1 MSTERRL
8 KALKTRLRS
17 IQTSFGLIKAF
28 VDEYNDETHSDEVP
42 VRLENLGVLWND
54 FLKVQGE
61 IEAMDILEPKAIEAH
76 LAQRVDFESLYYKVK
91 GFLLAANKLPP
102 SPNMPIGSSFTSHFP
117 ASSHHIRLPDIK
129 IPTFSGNIDT
139 WLNFHD
145 LFVSLVHSSHEL
157 SSIQKFYYLR
167 ASLSGDA
174 QKLIQTIPISS
185 NNYLVAWNLLLDHF
199 QNPSRLKQSYVDSLF
214 EFSALKSESASDL
227 HSLVER
233 FEANVKILHQ
243 LGERTE
249 YWDILLIRMLS
260 IRLDST
266 TRRDWEVYATT
277 KDSVS
282 FQDLVAF
289 IQRRVTV
296 LESIKAK
303 VPETIFSGNLRKST
317 QRSVSSHS
325 AYQLN
330 DKHCAICSENHVL
343 YHCPRFAKMNL
354 DTKEKEIRRLHLC
367 RNCLR
372 KGHLANNCSSTNCRK
387 CRGRHHTL
395 LCSGDSHSNK
405 STESTKAENSLP
417 SQQPTTSVSASLD
430 NPVSLASTGCIKVL
444 LATAIVN
451 LIDDNGTIHT
461 ARALLDSGSECCF
474 ITESLSQ
481 RMKSSR
487 VKINLPIS
495 GIGQSLS
502 HARHKIQTTLQSRVS
517 NFSTTLEFIVL
528 SKATTNLP
536 TSCFDVSDWKIPS
549 DINLADPA
557 FFATNPVELILGAEI
572 FFELLKPPGRISLGD
587 SYPLLI
593 NSTFGW
599 IVSGRT
605 SNRHSTGPVMASVA
619 SVAELHRLM
628 ERFWLIEEGDSTPC
642 HSVEEAACENHFQS
656 TVSRTDDGRYMVR
669 LPVKQDLLPNL
680 GNNWN
685 TANRR
690 FKYLESKLSR
700 NNDQRIQY
708 VEFMHEYLFLGHM
721 CEVNRAHQLD
731 ALEYFMPHHAVIRE
745 SSTTTKIRVVF
756 DASCR
761 SASGASLN
769 DILMVGPV
777 VQEDIRSIIMRARKH
792 QIMLIGDIK
801 QMYRQILV
809 DPLEEIRRAE
819 RNLIRILQ
827 EQHFEEEL
835 RCLHDGKQ
843 VSSKSK
849 LRWFHPIL
857 GIDHLLRIGGRLN
870 KAPRTYDSKHQIILP
885 STHAFS
891 TLLIRSFHLNHLH
904 AAPQLLL
911 SLLRMRYWVLGARNR
926 ARLIVRQCIICFK
939 ARPRLVEQFMGELPA
954 ARITATRPFAVAGID
969 YWGPIFLKP
978 VHRRAASEKAFVAVF
993 VCFSTKAVH
1002 IELVADLSTAKF
1014 IQALRR
1020 FVSRRGLCS
1029 DMHSD
1034 NGLNFLGADNEL
1046 RRLVNSS
1053 SHQQAVN
1060 QECLAHGIRWHFNPP
1075 KASHFGGLWEAA
1087 IFSAQKHFIRVI
1099 GNHTLA
1105 YDDMVTLLCQIECCL
1120 NSRPIT
1126 PLSDESSDLEPLTPG
1141 HFLIG
1146 SQLKAVPDNDLSDI
1160 QMNRLRKWQQT
1171 QKIFQDIWKRWHRE
1185 YLCTLQ
1191 ARTKWCN
1198 TPVEIKPG
1206 QLVLLKDEGKIP
1218 MHWPTARI
1226 TEIHPGDD
1234 GITRVVSVRSSSKVY
1249 TRPVTKICVLPF
1261 SSQPTPTEAPENSNK
1276 SGEGQSDIQG
1286 TTVPVCSKI

>member
-76 LAQRVDFESLYYKVK
+76 LVQRVEFESLYYKVK

-117 ASSHHIRLPDIK
+117 SSSHHIRLPDIK
-129 IPTFSGNIDT
+129 IPTFSGTIDT

-174 QKLIQTIPISS
+174 QKLIQTIPINS

-214 EFSALKSESASDL
+214 EFSALKSESASEL

-249 YWDILLIRMLS
+249 YCDILLIRMLS

-303 VPETIFSGNLRKST
+303 VPETTFSGNLRKST

-343 YHCPRFAKMNL
+343 YHCPKFAKMNL

-430 NPVSLASTGCIKVL
+430 NPVSLASTGCKKVL
-444 LATAIVN
+444 LATATVN

-528 SKATTNLP
+528 PKVTTNLP
-536 TSCFDVSDWKIPS
+536 SSCFDVSDWKIPS

-593 NSTFGW
+593 NSTLGW

-605 SNRHSTGPVMASVA
+605 SNCHSTGPVMASVA

-680 GNNWN
+680 GSNWN

-721 CEVNRAHQLD
+721 CEVNRAHQLN

-809 DPLEEIRRAE
+809 DPRDTPMQSIVWRSNPTSPLATFELKTVTYGTASAPFLATRVLQQLADDEQKDFPEAATILKQDFYVDDLFSGAE
-819 RNLIRILQ
+819 TVEKVISLR
-827 EQHFEEEL
+827 EQL
-835 RCLHDGKQ
+835 DALCQR
-843 VSSKSK
+843 
-849 LRWFHPIL
+849 
-857 GIDHLLRIGGRLN
+857 GG
-870 KAPRTYDSKHQIILP
+870 
-885 STHAFS
+885 F
-891 TLLIRSFHLNHLH
+891 
-904 AAPQLLL
+904 
-911 SLLRMRYWVLGARNR
+911 
-926 ARLIVRQCIICFK
+926 
-939 ARPRLVEQFMGELPA
+939 ELPCS
-954 ARITATRPFAVAGID
+954 RFGEPLRVKIVDERESP
-969 YWGPIFLKP
+969 
-978 VHRRAASEKAFVAVF
+978 
-993 VCFSTKAVH
+993 
-1002 IELVADLSTAKF
+1002 LVYTIL
-1014 IQALRR
+1014 
-1020 FVSRRGLCS
+1020 
-1029 DMHSD
+1029 
-1034 NGLNFLGADNEL
+1034 
-1046 RRLVNSS
+1046 LV
-1053 SHQQAVN
+1053 
-1060 QECLAHGIRWHFNPP
+1060 LDFNPP

-1087 IFSAQKHFIRVI
+1087 IFSAQKHFVRVI

-1105 YDDMVTLLCQIECCL
+1105 YDDMVTLLCQIEGCL

-1146 SQLKAVPDNDLSDI
+1146 SQLKAVPDNDLSAI

-1249 TRPVTKICVLPF
+1249 TCPVTKICVLPF
-1261 SSQPTPTEAPENSNK
+1261 SSQPTPTEAPEKSNK
-1276 SGEGQSDIQG
+1276 SGEGQSDIQAKSTSRG
-1286 TTVPVCSKI
+1286 SAHSSDYTVRRQTHLSTQSSKPPSMQPVPHKVFASRRSA